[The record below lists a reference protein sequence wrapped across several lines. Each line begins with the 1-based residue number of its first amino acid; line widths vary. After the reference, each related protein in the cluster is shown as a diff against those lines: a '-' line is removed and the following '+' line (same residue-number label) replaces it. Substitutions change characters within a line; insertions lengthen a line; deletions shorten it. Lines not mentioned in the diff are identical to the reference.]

1 MTGLGLGRVKT
12 LLHDA
17 DRRGRTQATAVRSIW
32 ANFTSHS
39 PELIMTQCR
48 GSFFR
53 RPMNRN
59 GARQRPY
66 HALTAASSGFIP
78 TMFSTR
84 VRLYQ
89 STHSAISVATFG
101 SVTHKKCVAPM
112 RIFSVANRFP
122 A

>member
-1 MTGLGLGRVKT
+1 MPRILRSPGSKSFRLENVSVPNADGARCERGGHPRRPKARPALGLGRVKT

-17 DRRGRTQATAVRSIW
+17 DRRERTQATAVRSIW

-39 PELIMTQCR
+39 TRTHHDAMSG

-66 HALTAASSGFIP
+66 HALTAA
-78 TMFSTR
+78 
-84 VRLYQ
+84 
-89 STHSAISVATFG
+89 
-101 SVTHKKCVAPM
+101 
-112 RIFSVANRFP
+112 
-122 A
+122 